1 MKVYMTG
8 ISKVKSPEKTSRT
21 NGQTYTKEALID
33 FIAGNTLLATG
44 GGGAEQIARNLLE
57 TSGIT
62 SVETVTIDQIDDD
75 IATAMVAQVFAPSA
89 LWENQDYHSA
99 LRSFEK
105 NVGRGLVFPGETGA
119 VNGIVP
125 VIVSALTDSMLLDG
139 STSDRSLPEM
149 DMTLFQNTVRLGTV
163 DIVGPAGTPV
173 CSKDFGNDTN
183 ALDAENFILSTMSSY
198 QEDFQGVGGFAAYPL
213 TGRQLKETAASGL
226 LYAGTF
232 DYALQLGMVMREQ
245 GTLDAIMATVQ
256 DYLGSG
262 HSPYTLFTGYL
273 VDDGLHPHA
282 QDYGCI
288 DLRCDDP
295 DSALGLRIYSSNEN
309 MIALATFWVL
319 FKGVMTAIEL
329 FPVAIGPDGITYLLL
344 EGESTKGY
352 KAGFSFTNEA
362 FDPQYGDP
370 DFFREHKFAV
380 IGIPEPRLRRPDII
394 DSFKREISRA
404 MESFGKTY
412 IFSYTPIEDL
422 PKLRPHFDIRRK
434 KGRVPENL
442 RIHIEQ
448 SYQDKNLWFR
458 DDLTFKKVCHSPRIV
473 LDYSE
478 ISGRRFSFIHK
489 QQESDSKILSLSWP
503 EIS

>member
-1 MKVYMTG
+1 MTG
-8 ISKVKSPEKTSRT
+8 IFIVKPPHTKGRAQ
-21 NGQTYTKEALID
+21 GRKYPKEALID

-57 TSGIT
+57 ASGIA
-62 SVETVTIDQIDDD
+62 SVTTVTLDEVDDGM
-75 IATAMVAQVFAPSA
+75 AGAMVAQVFAPSA
-89 LWENQDYHSA
+89 LWANQDYHSA
-99 LRSFEK
+99 LRSFVK
-105 NVGRGLVFPGETGA
+105 NVGTGLVFPGETGA

-125 VIVSALTDSMLLDG
+125 AIVASLTNSVLLDG

-149 DMTLFQNTVRLGTV
+149 DMTLFQNTVPLGTV

-173 CSKDFGNDTN
+173 CSRDFGDDSN
-183 ALDAENFILSTMSSY
+183 ALDAEDFILSVMDSY
-198 QEDFQGVGGFAAYPL
+198 QEDFRGVGGFAAYPL
-213 TGRQLKETAASGL
+213 SGRRLKEIAASEL

-232 DYALQLGMVMREQ
+232 DYALQLGRVMREQ
-245 GTLDAIMATVQ
+245 GTLEAIMAAVQ
-256 DYLGSG
+256 DYLDPG

-288 DLRCDDP
+288 DFRCDDP

-309 MIALATFWVL
+309 MIAFATIWVL
-319 FKGVMTAIEL
+319 VKGAMTAREL

-344 EGESTKGY
+344 EGESVKGY

-370 DFFREHKFAV
+370 DFFRDHKIAV

-404 MESFGKTY
+404 MESFGTTY
-412 IFSYTPIEDL
+412 TFSYIPIEDL
-422 PKLRPHFDIRRK
+422 PKLLPSFDIRREHGK
-434 KGRVPENL
+434 AMENL
-442 RIHIEQ
+442 RIRIEQ
-448 SYQDKNLWFR
+448 SIQDKNIWFH
-458 DDLTFKKVCHSPRIV
+458 DDSIFKNVCASPRID
-473 LDYSE
+473 LNCTD
-478 ISGRRFSFIHK
+478 ISGRRLSFGTK
-489 QQESDSKILSLSWP
+489 QQKDDSKTLSLFWP
-503 EIS
+503 EIA